1 MSVLTL
7 LLTEFLFIGALDW
20 TLNGNYKMVE
30 RLRPDM
36 AEAFGINQQQSGTE
50 NERVEML
57 GNISVR
63 PEGVGEGEVSH
74 HVILRGC
81 QELSRLESFGGCRAK
96 YLLE

>member
-63 PEGVGEGEVSH
+63 PKGVGGGGSLPSCHFKRMSGAVET
-74 HVILRGC
+74 R
-81 QELSRLESFGGCRAK
+81 ELWGVPCKIFT
-96 YLLE
+96 